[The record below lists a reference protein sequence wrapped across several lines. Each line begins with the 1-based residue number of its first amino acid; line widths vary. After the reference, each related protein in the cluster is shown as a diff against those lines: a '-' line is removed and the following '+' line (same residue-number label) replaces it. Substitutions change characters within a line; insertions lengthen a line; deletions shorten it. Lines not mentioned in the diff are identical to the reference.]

1 MALVITDVVHPYLRE
16 IAFSER
22 EVAAFP
28 RLAACPACGSRRDP
42 AVLIELGQVGWATCL
57 SLVQC
62 ADCDHV
68 FYRNPP
74 PPEFFTRFYATEWN
88 AGREDPKRL
97 GPSRK
102 TKGTTASLAAD
113 LGLADRGIAI
123 LEIGCGLGAMLA
135 GLQATGFKELYGT
148 EASDYRAAATAA
160 RFPDRIFPGG
170 YESVPD
176 GLAFGFI
183 YSNHVVEHLFLPRD
197 ALAWMLARLKPDGI
211 IAMSVPEARG
221 EPVVGQVLFLP
232 HLHSF
237 CRRSLVAMGRSLG
250 LDCLFWKGANEPY
263 EVTAVFYRAGSPPRL
278 RSDRFRT
285 PDSVAET
292 APYSQADR
300 IQGAFRAARVGGAF
314 NLALQAD
321 EEDSIRLARSGG
333 TRQYNPLQRFVGR
346 RMLPVARILSR
357 LGLRTLG
364 NKRLARIRYIAGQMI
379 GQERGAPVIGSA
391 DGKALLLIK

>member
-1 MALVITDVVHPYLRE
+1 MAFVITDVVHPYLRE
-16 IAFSER
+16 IAFSEG

-28 RLAACPACGSRRDP
+28 RLAACPACGSRSDP
-42 AVLIELGQVGWATCL
+42 AVLIELGQDRWATRL
-57 SLVQC
+57 GLVQC
-62 ADCDHV
+62 VDCDHV

-74 PPEFFTRFYATEWN
+74 PAEYFTRFYATEWN

-102 TKGTTASLAAD
+102 TKRTAAALAED
-113 LGLADRGIAI
+113 LGIADRGVAI
-123 LEIGCGLGAMLA
+123 LEVGCGLGAMLA
-135 GLQATGFKELYGT
+135 GLQAAGFKELFGT

-160 RFPDRIFPGG
+160 RFPGRIFAGG
-170 YESVPD
+170 YESVPA
-176 GLAFGFI
+176 GLTFDFI
-183 YSNHVVEHLFLPRD
+183 YSNHVVEHIFLPRD
-197 ALAWMLARLKPDGI
+197 ALAWMVARLKPGGT
-211 IAMSVPEARG
+211 IAISVPEARG

-278 RSDRFRT
+278 RADRFRK
-285 PDSVAET
+285 PESVAET

-300 IQGAFRAARVGGAF
+300 IQGAFRSATVGGAF

-333 TRQYNPLQRFVGR
+333 TRRFNPLQRCVGR
-346 RMLPVARILSR
+346 LMLPVARVLSW

-364 NKRLARIRYIAGQMI
+364 NKRLARIRFIAGRMT
-379 GQERGAPVIGSA
+379 GQDRGAPVIGSA